1 MSAPWQALCTWARMV
16 KFSHTVFALPFA
28 LSGAVL
34 AAANHGISGHQ
45 VGWIA
50 VAMFGARNAAM
61 GFNRLVDHAFDTAN
75 PRTADRELPAKRL
88 SRTTV
93 WLVTF
98 ALSALFVFASFRLSP
113 LCGKLSPLALALVGG
128 YSLTKRFTWL
138 SHLFLGLALAV
149 APVGGWVA
157 VAGDFSLLAWI
168 LGAAVLLWVAGFDVI
183 YACQDTEFDRSVGLF
198 SLPARFGPAAALL
211 ASRVFHL
218 AAWVLLI
225 AVGRWGQLHPVY
237 WIGVV
242 AIGLLLAQ
250 QHRLVGPE
258 DLSRVGVAFF
268 NLNGVIA
275 VLYFVNVLAAVLAG
289 RFWS

>member
-1 MSAPWQALCTWARMV
+1 MSSPWQMLRTWARMV
-16 KFSHTVFALPFA
+16 KFSHSVFALPFA

-34 AAANHGISGHQ
+34 AAASHGIAALQ
-45 VGWIA
+45 VGWIV

-61 GFNRLVDHAFDTAN
+61 GFNRLVDHSFDAAN
-75 PRTADRELPAKRL
+75 PRTADRELPAGRL
-88 SRTTV
+88 SRSAT
-93 WLVTF
+93 WLVTA

-113 LCGKLSPLALALVGG
+113 LCGKLSFLALAIVFG

-138 SHLFLGLALAV
+138 SHVFLGLALAV

-157 VAGDFSLLAWI
+157 VAGGFSLLAWM

-183 YACQDTEFDRSVGLF
+183 YACQDTDFDRGAGLF
-198 SLPARFGPAAALL
+198 SLPARFGPAVALF
-211 ASRVFHL
+211 ASRAFHL
-218 AAWVLLI
+218 AAWMLLI
-225 AVGRWGQLHPVY
+225 AVGWWGQLHPVY

>member
-1 MSAPWQALCTWARMV
+1 MSTPWQTLRTWAQMV
-16 KFSHTVFALPFA
+16 KFSHSVFALPFA
-28 LSGAVL
+28 LSGAIL
-34 AAANHGISGHQ
+34 AAASHGIDGRQ
-45 VGWIA
+45 VGWIV

-61 GFNRLVDHAFDTAN
+61 GFNRLVDHSFDVAN
-75 PRTADRELPAKRL
+75 PRTTDRELPAGRL
-88 SRTTV
+88 SRTAA
-93 WLVTF
+93 WLVTL
-98 ALSALFVFASFRLSP
+98 ALGALFVFASFRLSP
-113 LCGKLSPLALALVGG
+113 LCGKLSPLALAIVCG

-157 VAGDFSLLAWI
+157 VAGGFSLLAWI
-168 LGAAVLLWVAGFDVI
+168 LGAAVLAWVAGFDVI
-183 YACQDTEFDRSVGLF
+183 YACQDTDFDRSAGLF
-198 SLPARFGPAAALL
+198 SLPARFGPAVALL
-211 ASRVFHL
+211 ASRAFHL
-218 AAWVLLI
+218 AAWILLI
-225 AVGRWGQLHPVY
+225 AVGWWGQLHPVY

-242 AIGLLLAQ
+242 VIGLLLAQ

-275 VLYFVNVLAAVLAG
+275 VLYFVNVLAAVLAD

>member
-1 MSAPWQALCTWARMV
+1 VSTPWQTLRTWARMV
-16 KFSHTVFALPFA
+16 KFAHSVFALPFA

-34 AAANHGISGHQ
+34 AAAQHGITPVQ
-45 VGWIA
+45 VSWIV
-50 VAMFGARNAAM
+50 VAMFSARNAAM
-61 GFNRLVDHAFDTAN
+61 GFNRLVDHSLDAAN
-75 PRTADRELPAKRL
+75 PRTADRELPAGRL
-88 SRTTV
+88 SRTAT
-93 WLVTF
+93 WFVTL
-98 ALSALFVFASFRLSP
+98 ALSALFVFASFRLSA
-113 LCGKLSPLALALVGG
+113 LCGKLSFLALAIVFG

-157 VAGDFSLLAWI
+157 VAGGFALLPWL
-168 LGAAVLLWVAGFDVI
+168 LGGAVLLWVAGFDVI
-183 YACQDTEFDRSVGLF
+183 YACQDAEFDRGAGLF

-211 ASRVFHL
+211 TSRAFHL
-218 AAWVLLI
+218 AAWILLI
-225 AVGRWGQLHPVY
+225 AVGWSGQLHPLY
-237 WIGVV
+237 WVGVI

-268 NLNGVIA
+268 NLNAVIA

-289 RFWS
+289 AFWS